1 MRTLSFFNEK
11 GGVGK
16 SLHTIL
22 FASWL
27 RYSKGARVAVF
38 DLESPTTRLDLIR
51 RQELSQLEDPD
62 SVLSRFLEKHP
73 EAGGEPYYDIF
84 TKADRLRSFTKESL
98 YLLHKELWTFLRENS
113 GGYDYVLFDFP
124 GLLTADSPA
133 YDVIASGMVDL
144 TVIPVD
150 TDNIT
155 RKSAL
160 LTARMCLDNEQ
171 RAVVFWN
178 NVTQGELAREG
189 YLDSGERIFTER
201 DIEVLLYRI
210 RSFQK
215 ARRDSDERLFVRS
228 TVCWPESYVKMACP
242 VLLPLYSEIK
252 ERLDLM

>member
-27 RYSKGARVAVF
+27 QYSVRAKVAVF

-51 RQELSQLEDPD
+51 RQEMSQLEDPN
-62 SVLSRFLEKHP
+62 SVLSRFLAKHP
-73 EAGGEPYYDIF
+73 EAGGAPYDIF
-84 TKADRLRSFTKESL
+84 TKADRMRSFTKESL
-98 YLLHKELWTFLRENS
+98 YQLHKELWAFLRENP

-160 LTARMCLDNEQ
+160 LTARMALDNEQ

-178 NVTQGELAREG
+178 NVTPGELSRPG
-189 YLDSGERIFTER
+189 YLDSGERLFTDR
-201 DIEVLLYRI
+201 GIEVLPHRI

-228 TVCWPESYVKMACP
+228 TVCWPERYVDIACP
-242 VLLPLYSEIK
+242 DLVPTYRTIK
-252 ERLDLM
+252 GKLDSGE